1 MATCEKRVS
10 GRIMSYPCVLD
21 AGHERNGPYEDPEP
35 CMTPEVEPSVRVHEY
50 WVNREEARKT
60 LPETLED
67 IEADVLESA
76 AEAEVAEPEHNLRD
90 GNCMMRPFNGPE
102 VAGDPDEVCPV
113 CSGTRRPQILI
124 DNDEAIRAGE
134 IHNPFAEACTK
145 RIGVEISLD
154 GERCWICQPD
164 SVAEAPEFSLALPPT
179 QEEIDRMIGRGE
191 VAPSL
196 EGIPGVTQP
205 LHGIADLGVP
215 TKQRPGDQV
224 LPAGGDRPVQDWMIQ
239 REHERYRT
247 ELFET
252 QDLPDAESG
261 ALIIRAMT
269 ESKRVGIER
278 YGQPLHTFDGRLN
291 IRDLADEL
299 RDAFVYI
306 SKLQMTAEADK
317 ATLVE
322 MVAQALASQD
332 IHPAAI
338 EDARRLAEIAVDRI
352 LDWVLIQKIGPEQV
366 VPVREP

>member
-10 GRIMSYPCVLD
+10 GQIMSYPCVLD
-21 AGHERNGPYEDPEP
+21 AGHERNGPEEDPEP
-35 CMTPEVEPSVRVHEY
+35 CMTPEVERSVRVHEY
-50 WVNREEARKT
+50 WANREEARKT

-113 CSGTRRPQILI
+113 CSGNRRPQILI
-124 DNDEAIRAGE
+124 DNDEAIRAGQ

-145 RIGVEISLD
+145 RIGGEMSLA
-154 GERCWICQPD
+154 GERCWICLPD
-164 SVAEAPEFSLALPPT
+164 PT
-179 QEEIDRMIGRGE
+179 PVVE
-191 VAPSL
+191 VPQFLVEPPSL
-196 EGIPGVTQP
+196 EEVDRMLGAGGVSTLP
-205 LHGIADLGVP
+205 HEP

-239 REHERYRT
+239 REHERYMAG
-247 ELFET
+247 FENEV
-252 QDLPDAESG
+252 LPDAEPG
-261 ALIIRAMT
+261 AHIIRAMT

-299 RDAFVYI
+299 RDAFVYV

-322 MVAQALASQD
+322 MVRQALD
-332 IHPAAI
+332 NAAGPMD
-338 EDARRLAEIAVDRI
+338 EFNAGMFAEVAVDRI
-352 LDWVLIQKIGPEQV
+352 LDWVLIQKIGTEQV